1 MRAEVVV
8 ERQTV
13 LYSKMGPVARV
24 LLNRPEVINAY
35 NLRMRDELF
44 HTMEAVRDDPDVRVA
59 LLGGAGRRGFCAGA
73 DLTEFGS
80 APSQVIA
87 RSVRWE
93 RDVWGLFLQI
103 EKPLVVALHG
113 HVIGSGVE
121 IACLCDVR
129 IAADDAVFRM
139 PEVALGMVPAA
150 GGTQT
155 LPRAVGVGPAL
166 ETLLTGRAIPAAEA
180 LALGLVHQVVPG
192 RDLEGTAG
200 RVARRIA
207 AHAPEAASAA
217 KSALLSG
224 MRMPLDDG
232 LDLERRLA
240 ARLPRAHQGAAQ

>member
-13 LYSKMGPVARV
+13 LYSKRGPVARV

-44 HTMEAVRDDPDVRVA
+44 ETMEAVRDDPDVRVV
-59 LLGGAGRRGFCAGA
+59 LLGGAGSRGFCAGA

-129 IAADDAVFRM
+129 IASDDAVFRM
-139 PEVALGMVPAA
+139 PRGCAGDGPGGRRHTDAAA
-150 GGTQT
+150 GRGSRARPGDPAHR
-155 LPRAVGVGPAL
+155 PRHTRRGGAGPGARAPGGP
-166 ETLLTGRAIPAAEA
+166 ETG
-180 LALGLVHQVVPG
+180 
-192 RDLEGTAG
+192 AG
-200 RVARRIA
+200 RGRRT
-207 AHAPEAASAA
+207 ESR
-217 KSALLSG
+217 G
-224 MRMPLDDG
+224 G
-232 LDLERRLA
+232 
-240 ARLPRAHQGAAQ
+240 